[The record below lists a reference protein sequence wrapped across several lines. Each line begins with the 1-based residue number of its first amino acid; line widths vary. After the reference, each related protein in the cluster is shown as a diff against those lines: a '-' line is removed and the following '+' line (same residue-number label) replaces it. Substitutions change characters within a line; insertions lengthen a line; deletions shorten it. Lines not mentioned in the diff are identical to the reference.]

1 MTEDISVEKKD
12 KAIKRINRIL
22 DDFEDTLKIAENI
35 YEDAM
40 KKGDLKIQKEIQ
52 KRIQKIKKE
61 EILLNNI
68 IIGLQS
74 M

>member
-1 MTEDISVEKKD
+1 MSDDIPAEEKD
-12 KAIKRINRIL
+12 NAIKRINRIL

-40 KKGDLKIQKEIQ
+40 KKGDVKIQKEIQ
-52 KRIQKIKKE
+52 KRIEKIKKE
-61 EILLNNI
+61 EVLLNNI
-68 IIGLQS
+68 IIELRG

>member
-1 MTEDISVEKKD
+1 MTDDISAEEKD

-22 DDFEDTLKIAENI
+22 GDFEDTLKIAENI

-40 KKGDLKIQKEIQ
+40 KKGDVKIQKEIQ
-52 KRIQKIKKE
+52 KQIEKIKKE
-61 EILLNNI
+61 EVLLNNI
-68 IIGLQS
+68 IIGLRS